1 MATENRLL
9 GCRDDAVDQLFLT
22 FTIPTSSIINTT
34 FTANHTFSRAFLSS
48 ADSGSS
54 IPNPKLIGAVVSK
67 AGAGGAA
74 VIANATSMS
83 VYLRGLSPTAYT
95 DENVTVYVTLEGGY

>member
-9 GCRDDAVDQLFLT
+9 GWRDDAVDQLFLT
-22 FTIPTSSIINTT
+22 FSVATSSVINTT
-34 FTANHTFSRAFLSS
+34 FTANHTFSKAFLPQSES
-48 ADSGSS
+48 NSS
-54 IPNPKLIGAVVSK
+54 IPNPKVMGAVAAK
-67 AGAGGAA
+67 AGAGGVA

-83 VYLRGLSPTAYT
+83 VYLRWLSPTAYT